1 MGERRTLKHQTAFA
15 RLLDH
20 CGAADADWR
29 QRAIQ
34 DHPLLGRMANA
45 LTPRPSTVTPQHVGA

>member
-34 DHPLLGRMANA
+34 DHPLLGRMG
-45 LTPRPSTVTPQHVGA
+45 LSSGTGPTPLA